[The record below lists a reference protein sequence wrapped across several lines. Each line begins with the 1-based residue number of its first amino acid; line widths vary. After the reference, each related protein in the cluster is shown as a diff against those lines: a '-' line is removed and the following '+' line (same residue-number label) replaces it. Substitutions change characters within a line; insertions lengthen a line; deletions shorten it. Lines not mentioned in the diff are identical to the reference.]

1 MIRLYSPEQ
10 ALALRGTIPE
20 LTITRSLQFQSDGYD
35 HEEHGHI
42 IVIQEGDELSRVPEI
57 GPEGLFDSEGFPTYE
72 YIEAFTEDGRT
83 VYEVVFQIDDSRTI
97 AVIIPDE
104 PWLEPLLRATLEQA
118 TVNH

>member
-57 GPEGLFDSEGFPTYE
+57 GPEACSTRRGFRPTE
-72 YIEAFTEDGRT
+72 SGDTESGD
-83 VYEVVFQIDDSRTI
+83 
-97 AVIIPDE
+97 IIPI
-104 PWLEPLLRATLEQA
+104 LM
-118 TVNH
+118 